1 MNNKIYP
8 EFIED
13 FKNYVAGIKN
23 LSASYIDSML
33 STLKGFLEFVNDHIF
48 DCKYENINE
57 MTLNDIKVLNGA
69 ELIVLFF
76 GNIITMPGL
85 NEHPS
90 AKEIRIEDEKIVFPR

>member
-33 STLKGFLEFVNDHIF
+33 STLKGFLEFVNDQLQSERAYIHDLLCAIGF
-48 DCKYENINE
+48 PEGLKTIAAIANE
-57 MTLNDIKVLNGA
+57 VLS
-69 ELIVLFF
+69 E
-76 GNIITMPGL
+76 
-85 NEHPS
+85 
-90 AKEIRIEDEKIVFPR
+90 EDPQR